1 MKCPFCEKGE
11 SEVLESRV
19 IEDGLALRRRR
30 QCLSCGKRY
39 TTVERVKESS
49 VLVVKKDGRRE
60 QFDREKLRR
69 GLTKSFEKRPV
80 SWETVNELARQIEKE
95 VISKG
100 VQEIASEEIGKL
112 VLEKLYGIDHVAW
125 IRFASVYFAFEE
137 VEDFKKLINK
147 KNKYE
152 KK

>member
-19 IEDGLALRRRR
+19 VEDGLALRRRR
-30 QCLSCGKRY
+30 ACLSCGKRY

-69 GLTKSFEKRPV
+69 GLTRSFEKRPV

>member
-39 TTVERVKESS
+39 TTVERVKENT

-60 QFDREKLRR
+60 QFDKEKLRR
-69 GLTKSFEKRPV
+69 GLTRSFEKRPV
-80 SWETVNELARQIEKE
+80 SWDTVNNLAREIEKD
-95 VISKG
+95 VLGKG

-112 VLEKLYGIDHVAW
+112 VLDRLYKIDHVAW